1 MWECWDTCVAGAVQG
16 EGRTMKVMP
25 LDGRIGAE
33 VDLDLKGGWSE
44 TPGDVEELREA
55 FRNFHLLLFRD
66 PDLEAADQI
75 RLVEALELVP
85 DEWTN
90 GDKFGFLSNQLEVAP
105 NDGQHNA
112 YLFHSDLMWKDQ
124 PISSISLYAMVL
136 PDEPAP
142 TVFASGVGAA
152 ASLPAELRARIEG
165 ERGLFLIDF
174 TGGDKRYSEE
184 TASQE
189 APRATQPVLYDDPIS
204 GQTSLVIDS
213 LFFDKL
219 VGWDQADSEQLRAEL
234 HTYLYDPVNLYE
246 HVWQVGD
253 LVIWNN
259 VALQHARPELPP
271 AGERTHRRV
280 SGTYKV
286 GTTAWDASFR
296 D

>member
-1 MWECWDTCVAGAVQG
+1 
-16 EGRTMKVMP
+16 MKIMP

-33 VDLDLKGGWSE
+33 VDLDLSGPWTE
-44 TPGDVEELREA
+44 APEDVEELREA
-55 FRNFHLLLFRD
+55 FRTFHLLLFRD
-66 PDLEAADQI
+66 PVLAAEDQI

-90 GDKFGFLSNQLEVAP
+90 GDRFGFLSNKLAVAP

-124 PISSISLYAMVL
+124 PINSISLFAMVL

-152 ASLPAELRARIEG
+152 ADLPDDLRARVHG
-165 ERGLFLIDF
+165 QQGLFLIDF

-184 TASQE
+184 TASPE
-189 APRATQPVLYDDPIS
+189 APRATQSVLYDDPVS
-204 GQTSLVIDS
+204 RQTSLVVDS

-219 VGWDQADSEQLRAEL
+219 VGWDRDESEALRSEL
-234 HTYLYDPVNLYE
+234 HTYLYAPTNLYT
-246 HVWQVGD
+246 HQWQVGD

-259 VALQHARPELPP
+259 VALQHARPQLPST
-271 AGERTHRRV
+271 GERTHRRV
-280 SGTYKV
+280 SGTYRT
-286 GTTAWDASFR
+286 GTSAWDASFR
-296 D
+296 S

>member
-1 MWECWDTCVAGAVQG
+1 MAPRSTSTSKDRGPSG
-16 EGRTMKVMP
+16 PRTW
-25 LDGRIGAE
+25 RSCATR
-33 VDLDLKGGWSE
+33 SA
-44 TPGDVEELREA
+44 TY
-55 FRNFHLLLFRD
+55 HLLLFRD
-66 PDLEAADQI
+66 PDLAAEDQI

-90 GDKFGFLSNQLEVAP
+90 GDRFGFLSNQLAVAP

-124 PISSISLYAMVL
+124 PINSISLYAMVI
-136 PDEPAP
+136 PEEPAP
-142 TVFASGVGAA
+142 TIFASGVGAA
-152 ASLPAELRARIEG
+152 ADLPQDLRARVEDQ
-165 ERGLFLIDF
+165 EGLFLIDF

-184 TASQE
+184 TASPE
-189 APRATQPVLYDDPIS
+189 APRAIQKVLYDDPIS
-204 GQTSLVIDS
+204 EQPSLVVDS

-219 VGWDQADSEQLRAEL
+219 VGWDRDESEELRAEL
-234 HTYLYDPVNLYE
+234 HSYLYVPTNLYQ
-246 HVWQVGD
+246 HDWQVGD

-271 AGERTHRRV
+271 TGERTHRRV
-280 SGTYKV
+280 SGTYRT

>member
-1 MWECWDTCVAGAVQG
+1 
-16 EGRTMKVMP
+16 MKIMP
-25 LDGRIGAE
+25 LDGRVGAE
-33 VDLDLKGGWSE
+33 VDLDLKGGWTE
-44 TPGDVEELREA
+44 TPSDVEELREA
-55 FRNFHLLLFRD
+55 FRTYHLLLFRD
-66 PDLEAADQI
+66 PDLGAADQI

-85 DEWTN
+85 DEWTD
-90 GDKFGFLSNQLEVAP
+90 GEKFGFLSNKLAVAP

-124 PISSISLYAMVL
+124 PINSISLYAMVL

-152 ASLPAELRARIEG
+152 SDLPAELRDRLVG
-165 ERGLFLIDF
+165 DF

-184 TASQE
+184 TASAE
-189 APRATQPVLYDDPIS
+189 APRATQSVLYDDPIS
-204 GQTSLVIDS
+204 QKTSLVVDS

-219 VGWDQADSEQLRAEL
+219 VGWDRNDSEDLRNVL
-234 HTYLYDPVNLYE
+234 HSYLYAPGNLYQ
-246 HVWQVGD
+246 HDWQVGD

-259 VALQHARPELPP
+259 VALQHARPELPST
-271 AGERTHRRV
+271 GERTHRRV